1 MLNTILNNYQYMT
14 TPKYRRPLNTS
25 QNEILQILYK
35 FRFATTELILQYQEL
50 QSPFYTYKRLANL
63 VEQEY
68 ITRNYNGTYKI
79 HGKQANYY
87 LLKKGIRTLLS
98 DPDLNH
104 KALKGMYRDSSVS
117 EVFIE
122 HCLDIFKIYNKFID
136 LYGKDLE
143 FYTKSEISGD
153 PEFNTPLPDGYI
165 TIKKQEYILEIIE
178 PNLAYYQLRAKI
190 QKHIKNSDSEIWK
203 RLDYPTLL
211 FVCPNS
217 AIERR
222 VRIIANKSFGNY
234 DSVINLYTTTMK
246 SILATRAKDDSIWS
260 NIENELVGL

>member
-1 MLNTILNNYQYMT
+1 MT
-14 TPKYRRPLNTS
+14 TPTHRKALNKS
-25 QNEILQILYK
+25 QYEILQILYK
-35 FRFATTELILQYQEL
+35 FRFANINLISKYQEL
-50 QSPFYTYKRLANL
+50 KSPVYTYKRVANL

-68 ITRNYNGTYKI
+68 IARNYDGTYQI

-87 LLKKGIRTLLS
+87 LLKKGIRTLLE

-104 KALKGMYRDSSVS
+104 RGLKGMYRDSSVS
-117 EVFIE
+117 DNFID

-143 FYTKSEISGD
+143 FYTKNELSGD

-190 QKHIKNSDSEIWK
+190 QKHIKNSDSQIWN

-234 DSVINLYTTTMK
+234 DSVIKLYITTIK
-246 SILATRAKDDSIWS
+246 AILAIHNKTDSIWS
-260 NIENELVGL
+260 NIESELVEL